1 MTAEQENNFNVF
13 CDFILELIEQYEDK
27 DTEDKGTD

>member
-1 MTAEQENNFNVF
+1 MTTEQENNFNVF
-13 CDFILELIEQYEDK
+13 CDFILELVEKYGDN